1 LYLRSSLIAHHPMPS
16 FDIVSETDLQEVDNA
31 LQNVAREIGTR
42 YDFKGSKCAV
52 ERKEHE
58 ITITADDEYKRDQIE
73 QMLKAHI
80 TRRKLDAKALE
91 FGKAEPA
98 AGNTLRQK
106 VTVKQGVDKD
116 ASKAIIKA
124 LKESKMKVQASIQGE
139 EIRVTGKKRDDLQ
152 DAIALIKGL
161 ELELPLQY
169 KNFRD

>member
-1 LYLRSSLIAHHPMPS
+1 MPS

-31 LQNVAREIGTR
+31 LQNVVREIGTR

-52 ERKEHE
+52 ERKEAE
-58 ITITADDEYKRDQIE
+58 VTITADDEYKRDQIE

-80 TRRKLDAKALE
+80 TRRKLDAKALD
-91 FGKAEPA
+91 FGKPEA
-98 AGNTLRQK
+98 ATGNTLRQK

-124 LKESKMKVQASIQGE
+124 IKDSKMKVQASIQGE

-152 DAIALIKGL
+152 EAIALVKSL
-161 ELELPLQY
+161 ELELPLQF

>member
-1 LYLRSSLIAHHPMPS
+1 MPS

-31 LQNVAREIGTR
+31 LQNVVREIGTR

-52 ERKEHE
+52 ESKEQE

-73 QMLKAHI
+73 QMLKAHL

-98 AGNTLRQK
+98 SGNTLRQK

-116 ASKAIIKA
+116 AAKAVIKAIKD
-124 LKESKMKVQASIQGE
+124 SKMKVQASIQGE

-152 DAIALIKGL
+152 EAIALVKSL

>member
-1 LYLRSSLIAHHPMPS
+1 MPS

-52 ERKEHE
+52 ERKEAV
-58 ITITADDEYKRDQIE
+58 ITVTADDEYKRDQIE
-73 QMLKAHI
+73 QMIKAHI
-80 TRRKLDAKALE
+80 TRRKLDAKALD
-91 FGKAEPA
+91 FGKPEPA
-98 AGNTLRQK
+98 AGNTLRQT

-152 DAIALIKGL
+152 DAIAVVKSLG
-161 ELELPLQY
+161 LELPLHY

>member
-1 LYLRSSLIAHHPMPS
+1 MPS

-31 LQNVAREIGTR
+31 LQNVTREIGTR

-52 ERKEHE
+52 ERKEAI
-58 ITITADDEYKRDQIE
+58 ITVTADDEYKRDQIE

-80 TRRKLDAKALE
+80 TRRKLDAKALD
-91 FGKAEPA
+91 FGKPEPA
-98 AGNTLRQK
+98 SGNTLRQT

-124 LKESKMKVQASIQGE
+124 IKESKMKVQASIQGE

-152 DAIALIKGL
+152 EAIALVKSL

>member
-1 LYLRSSLIAHHPMPS
+1 MPS

-31 LQNVAREIGTR
+31 LQNVAREISTR

-52 ERKEHE
+52 ERKEQE

-98 AGNTLRQK
+98 SGNTLRQK

-116 ASKAIIKA
+116 AAKAIIKA
-124 LKESKMKVQASIQGE
+124 IKDNKMKVQASIQGE
-139 EIRVTGKKRDDLQ
+139 ELRVTGKKRDDLQ
-152 DAIALIKGL
+152 DAIALVKSL